1 MDCNTPGF
9 PVLHHLP
16 ELAQTPVHWV
26 DDAIQPPHPL
36 LPSSPPLFHGPGIC
50 HALFWQIRP
59 GWPSCSMWVSLL
71 DLAASHIA
79 PSRGAAVTATLV
91 LADEK
96 AFYSI
101 THFRLAFPFLWLPI
115 TCAARADPT
124 LQATRKVKYCAVA
137 WFGTWCVWVW
147 FRGSIK
153 GATEL
158 RVVSHSVVSDTLWPH
173 GL

>member
-1 MDCNTPGF
+1 MDCSTPGL

-16 ELAQTPVHWV
+16 ELAQTHVHWV
-26 DDAIQPPHPL
+26 GDAIQPSHPL
-36 LPSSPPLFHGPGIC
+36 LPSSPPLFHVTGTC
-50 HALFWQIRP
+50 HGLFWQIRP
-59 GWPSCSMWVSLL
+59 GWPSRSMWVSLF
-71 DLAASHIA
+71 DLPASHIA
-79 PSRGAAVTATLV
+79 PSRDAAVTATLV
-91 LADEK
+91 LADGK

-101 THFRLAFPFLWLPI
+101 THFRLAFPLLRDI

-124 LQATRKVKYCAVA
+124 TRKLKYCAVA

-147 FRGSIK
+147 FHGSVK

-158 RVVSHSVVSDTLWPH
+158 CVLSHSVVSDTLRPH